1 MDRFFF
7 DQNVNQYYQW
17 LVKEHCTMVQNES
30 LIRYLHK
37 RALMFSYADHYIS
50 TLGLDEKQVF
60 EMLLMDKNEQEE
72 YKKLHPATESNYKQ

>member
-7 DQNVNQYYQW
+7 DQNDNQYYQW

-60 EMLLMDKNEQEE
+60 EMLLMDKNEQDE
-72 YKKLHPATESNYKQ
+72 YKQLHSGPVNADN